1 MKKSFVFYAVLMLAA
16 VLYVNTVRASLA
28 GSIGCAS
35 GRLVEISDEALRR
48 IDDLF
53 ARRIKAIGDTPNMS
67 VPEGAPRRY
76 LSPTGDDAADGLTPQ
91 TAWRTIER
99 LNRETLEAGDF
110 VLFER
115 GGLFRGGRP
124 LRKRCAPRGCSR
136 AGRTGRF
143 DCDERGRSRRSG
155 FWQASVRLA

>member
-53 ARRIKAIGDTPNMS
+53 ARRIKAIGDTPNGD
-67 VPEGAPRRY
+67 EGSELIDTLPKKPKSPLQRY
-76 LSPTGDDAADGLTPQ
+76 
-91 TAWRTIER
+91 R
-99 LNRETLEAGDF
+99 L
-110 VLFER
+110 
-115 GGLFRGGRP
+115 
-124 LRKRCAPRGCSR
+124 LRKGK
-136 AGRTGRF
+136 
-143 DCDERGRSRRSG
+143 D
-155 FWQASVRLA
+155 VLA